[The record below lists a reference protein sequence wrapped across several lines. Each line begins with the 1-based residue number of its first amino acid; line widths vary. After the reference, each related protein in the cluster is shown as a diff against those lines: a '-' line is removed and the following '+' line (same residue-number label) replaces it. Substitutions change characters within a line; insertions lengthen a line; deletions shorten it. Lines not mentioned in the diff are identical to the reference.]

1 MGMAE
6 RSPTSSELNA
16 MGDLVDEAMNQGA
29 FGLSTGLIY
38 PPGAYAKTDEIVAL
52 ARRAAAHGGIY
63 ASHLRNEGG
72 RVIEAVAEALSIGER
87 AQIPVQISHHKAAG
101 NFNWGKVNK
110 TLAMIDDANARGQ
123 RVHLD
128 VYPYTAGST
137 VLSAMFVPLWAYEG
151 STEKLLARLRDPTTR
166 TRVIR
171 DSKEQLLAFVDL
183 PPYLAWIPKRWLLPV
198 ILWKLGE
205 VVVVSSVKRQ
215 HHYEG
220 RSLASIAKE
229 RGRSLHDAAIDLLLE
244 EDTAVAAIA
253 DVMSEK
259 DVQKVLRH
267 PRTSIGSDGFP
278 LREGKPHP
286 RTFGTF
292 PRVLDHYVRGLGLL
306 SLEEAVHRMTGLTA
320 RAAGLHDRGALA
332 VGAAADLVLFERGG
346 VKDRATYADPKR
358 SPDGIRHVFVG
369 GAWTVRD
376 GKHTGARGGR
386 VLTHESA
393 PDPL

>member
-1 MGMAE
+1 
-6 RSPTSSELNA
+6 
-16 MGDLVDEAMNQGA
+16 
-29 FGLSTGLIY
+29 
-38 PPGAYAKTDEIVAL
+38 
-52 ARRAAAHGGIY
+52 
-63 ASHLRNEGG
+63 
-72 RVIEAVAEALSIGER
+72 
-87 AQIPVQISHHKAAG
+87 
-101 NFNWGKVNK
+101 
-110 TLAMIDDANARGQ
+110 
-123 RVHLD
+123 
-128 VYPYTAGST
+128 
-137 VLSAMFVPLWAYEG
+137 MFVPLWPYEG
-151 STEKLLARLRDPTTR
+151 STEKLLARLRDPATR
-166 TRVIR
+166 ARVIR

-183 PPYLAWIPKRWLLPV
+183 PPYLSWIPKRWLLPV
-198 ILWKLGE
+198 ILWKLAE

-229 RGRSLHDAAIDLLLE
+229 RGKSLHDAAIDLLLE

-259 DVQKVLRH
+259 DVQTVLRH

-306 SLEEAVHRMTGLTA
+306 SLEEAVFRMTGLSA
-320 RAAGLHDRGALA
+320 RAAGLPNRGTLA
-332 VGAAADLVLFERGG
+332 VGNAGDVVLFERAG

-358 SPDGIRHVFVG
+358 SPDGIRHVFVE

-386 VLTHESA
+386 VLTRRSVSS
-393 PDPL
+393 